1 MKKIAFTTLAS
12 AAILSGGL
20 MFGSNL
26 MAQTGEMPGQVDVSR
41 VTAGNYEL
49 DPVHTLVEWSVNH
62 FGFNDYFGLFGDIEG
77 TMTLDPADIENAEFQ
92 IMVPIAQVTVASE
105 ELKDHLL
112 RPGKDGA
119 EPDFFGPEPGTATF
133 TSTAVRQ
140 IDDTS
145 AVVSGMLEMNGN
157 TGPVTMRVEFTG
169 AGTNPFSNAQT
180 VGFHAYTV
188 IDRTAWDIN
197 YGQGLIGNDV
207 ELKISAAF
215 EKQ

>member
-1 MKKIAFTTLAS
+1 
-12 AAILSGGL
+12 
-20 MFGSNL
+20 
-26 MAQTGEMPGQVDVSR
+26 
-41 VTAGNYEL
+41 
-49 DPVHTLVEWSVNH
+49 
-62 FGFNDYFGLFGDIEG
+62 
-77 TMTLDPADIENAEFQ
+77 
-92 IMVPIAQVTVASE
+92 
-105 ELKDHLL
+105 
-112 RPGKDGA
+112 
-119 EPDFFGPEPGTATF
+119 F

>member
-1 MKKIAFTTLAS
+1 MKKIAFSMLAS

-26 MAQTGEMPGQVDVSR
+26 LAQTGEMPGQVDVSR
-41 VTAGNYEL
+41 VTAGTYEL

-77 TMTLDPADIENAEFQ
+77 TMTLDPADIENAEFR

-133 TSTAVRQ
+133 TSIAVR
-140 IDDTS
+140 
-145 AVVSGMLEMNGN
+145 
-157 TGPVTMRVEFTG
+157 
-169 AGTNPFSNAQT
+169 
-180 VGFHAYTV
+180 
-188 IDRTAWDIN
+188 
-197 YGQGLIGNDV
+197 
-207 ELKISAAF
+207 
-215 EKQ
+215 